1 MGQVMHLGGRR
12 VLGHEEMEQRRL
24 GLVDTLGRA
33 RGALVEAEEQ
43 VNTLTAQVHRLEGG
57 IIEADWA
64 LEQMTVQEPQVEE
77 ES

>member
-12 VLGHEEMEQRRL
+12 VLSYEEMEQRRL

-33 RGALVEAEEQ
+33 RAALVEAGEQ
-43 VNTLTAQVHRLEGG
+43 VGALTAQVHRLEGG

-64 LEQMTVQEPQVEE
+64 LEQMTVEAPKVEE
-77 ES
+77 ET